1 MFNEYNANFGIYVPE
16 PEDLRRTAMVSIIN
30 NEPAYNWLTGLH
42 DSKELYTITPEELE
56 EFRQLVKLDSAY
68 GAIELLY
75 IIAVVFQDLEE
86 QPQIER

>member
-1 MFNEYNANFGIYVPE
+1 MIKENNFNFGIYVLE
-16 PEDLRRTAMVSIIN
+16 PEDLRRTAMVNIIN
-30 NEPAYNWLTGLH
+30 NELAYNWLTSLH
-42 DSKELYTITPEELE
+42 DSKELATITPEELE
-56 EFRQLVKLDSAY
+56 EFRQLVELDSTY